1 MPKYSGSFPMW
12 RLSHSQKGTHKL
24 DESENYSTCD
34 EERGRV
40 PSYAGWGKEAG
51 RDVEIEASQIEH
63 FESVQRM
70 LNEGGVAKTTESGVE
85 ISYAASS
92 TDKASERASMRVS
105 EKA

>member
-1 MPKYSGSFPMW
+1 MW

-24 DESENYSTCD
+24 DESENYPTCN

-63 FESVQRM
+63 FESVQRI
-70 LNEGGVAKTTESGVE
+70 LNEGGVAKTTEYGVE
-85 ISYAASS
+85 ISYVASS
-92 TDKASERASMRVS
+92 TDKALERASMRVS